1 MRTRLLGFI
10 AAAILAAL
18 AAVAPVA
25 QAAQA
30 AVHGVDGQTCID
42 GGGSVEYESAQGSWV
57 CVGGASGGQPIN

>member
-10 AAAILAAL
+10 AAALLVAL
-18 AAVAPVA
+18 GAVAP
-25 QAAQA
+25 AAQA

-57 CVGGASGGQPIN
+57 CVGGTSGGQPIN